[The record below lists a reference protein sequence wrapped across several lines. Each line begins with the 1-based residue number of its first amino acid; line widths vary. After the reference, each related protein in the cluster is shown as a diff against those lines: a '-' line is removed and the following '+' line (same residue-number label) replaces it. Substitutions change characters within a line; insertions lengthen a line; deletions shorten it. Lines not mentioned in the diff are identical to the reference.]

1 MAVTVRRANDDDRR
15 HRRGAG
21 FTKGLGAVHAMS
33 HAAGRIDHKLH
44 HGTLNAACR
53 PACLRHNHDVL
64 GDKIARMK
72 QVMEVPDSL
81 GPGDRG
87 A

>member
-1 MAVTVRRANDDDRR
+1 MMIAATE
-15 HRRGAG
+15 GALA

-33 HAAGRIDHKLH
+33 HAAGRIDHLNLH
-44 HGTLNAACR
+44 HGTLNAVCL

-72 QVMEVPDSL
+72 QVMEVPDSQSL
-81 GPGDRG
+81 TRRSRRLTPS
-87 A
+87 